1 MIPIILAVSAKTD
14 PSVNNVLENIKKQ
27 ALGLSNGIGANLI
40 PPSAI
45 TGLTAVQTQMGILAG
60 KSKAVYQELQLVKAT
75 LDQAGSAKYISDQTE
90 AFQAAQKRLK
100 EIEKE
105 NAAVIA
111 SNNLLSSS
119 YKTLTDSAT
128 SGLTKVE
135 QRTKTLNNEA
145 QRLQGLAS
153 VGQLV
158 TGAFAGV
165 GTVFGGAATAAL
177 VAATRFESLE
187 AKLVSVTGS
196 VQVASEK
203 LQAAQAFAAKT
214 PFDVEGIVQATAVL
228 EGFGLKSEQV
238 LPVAANLAAAMGTS
252 LSEATLAIGKAAAGS
267 LEGFESLRS
276 TYAITTSDLQ
286 RFGLQ
291 VDKTGS
297 ILARTPAQIEKNR
310 NALISLI
317 NLRYGDAIERQSNTL
332 AGAISNVGDAG
343 SQLAAS
349 FGSTLIPAATVLA
362 RTTGSLLG
370 ALNTLP
376 TGFKAVAAG
385 AAVLVAG
392 VAFTAAGFVGLTTS
406 IALLQAQL
414 LSVSAT
420 MVAGST
426 AAAALG
432 TATGVLGGALVFVT
446 RVASLARAAM
456 LGFAA
461 ANPILLA
468 TLAAVS
474 ALTYATAK
482 YGEQQAAIGDAIT
495 ASANKF
501 AQANSTLHHTID
513 TLNEAGKSTGTVVSI
528 VADSHDQFD
537 QLNNA
542 FKKLSPEA
550 IVVAFAKAGES
561 TESLKA
567 KLKGLENATVSLR
580 EKRQLLADA
589 QTALDKGE
597 QGNFLEVAAELSE
610 LGVEVDASTEGMQRL
625 KFATAQ
631 AKLEYDR
638 LGQAKSA
645 LQGVVNAFEAFAEPL
660 EKIAKD
666 SKNLREFLD
675 LSKSVGTTKSL
686 ALALKEVNEQIK
698 VNAKTQGVGTSD
710 LDKLVPKLRDPNLSQ
725 PQKDAI
731 NEQIRLVQE
740 KAAIEKAV
748 TDKQLDANKNNFER
762 EKALR
767 DKTLQEELRFVQDQI
782 KIVKA
787 GSDEETA
794 LLTKKAEL
802 QKQIAEKQQSIAQKQ
817 FQNVVKSAS
826 TDVKDA
832 QGNEDVIAVV
842 QALEQA
848 RDRVNQWAAANK
860 SLLQTYPALQAEVA
874 KFRADN
880 SVQLKAAQTRVL
892 AANYQRLGQDIQT
905 ALSNAI
911 NNTQKLDAVNRG
923 LAATQASRRLGL
935 ISEAQAQT
943 QINTLTKQKGDLE
956 RQITA
961 EKAQQAQTIANQ
973 QLANAELDLQILQA
987 RKANGEKV
995 DNEILARQKAIFQQ
1009 KLALIE
1015 QERIAAVEA
1024 ANGEASTIE
1033 SINKNAALKKE
1044 AAIKTETLAR
1054 EQALDAQTQATDK
1067 ALGEQEKR
1075 FQQFEQRVGG
1085 VNSPLQSFGEAF
1097 GGPGSFSL
1105 GSFSLDSELKKAK
1118 ATSLQGPNSLRR
1130 IQAQVGLEAN
1140 GPNAQAQDITRQIN
1154 ENQRE
1159 KKRLSGNGDAGGLG
1173 GGAGGGQG
1181 SGGGGNTIVSIIVN
1195 GAQMEASEPEINTA
1209 VKAVLNR
1216 AARSKRLKGK

>member
-1 MIPIILAVSAKTD
+1 MIPVILAISAKQD
-14 PSVNNVLENIKKQ
+14 GSVNTILDSIKKQ
-27 ALGLSNGIGANLI
+27 ALVLGNGIGANLI
-40 PPSAI
+40 PPSAL
-45 TGLTAVQTQMGILAG
+45 TGLTAAQTQMGVLAG
-60 KSKAVYQELQLVKAT
+60 KAKAVFQELQLVKAT

-90 AFQAAQKRLK
+90 AFSAAQKRLK

-105 NAAVIA
+105 SGDVIA
-111 SNNLLSSS
+111 SNNLLKSSFA
-119 YKTLTDSAT
+119 TMTESAS
-128 SGLTKVE
+128 SGLTKTE
-135 QRTKTLNNEA
+135 QRVKALNNES

-153 VGQLV
+153 IGQLV
-158 TGAFAGV
+158 AVAFAGV
-165 GTVFGGAATAAL
+165 GTIFGGAAAGALATAAN
-177 VAATRFESLE
+177 FEQLN
-187 AKLVSVTGS
+187 AKLIAVTGS

-203 LQAAQAFAAKT
+203 FQAAQAFAAKT

-286 RFGLQ
+286 KFGLQ

-332 AGAISNVGDAG
+332 NGALSNVGDSAA
-343 SQLAAS
+343 QLAAG

-385 AAVLVAG
+385 TAVLVAG

-420 MVAGST
+420 MVAGGT

-432 TATGVLGGALVFVT
+432 TATGVLGGALVFLT

-474 ALTYATAK
+474 ALTYATSK
-482 YGEQQAAIGDAIT
+482 YGEEQKAIGDAIT
-495 ASANKF
+495 AGANKF
-501 AQANSTLHHTID
+501 AQANTTLRKTIE
-513 TLNEAGKSTGTVVSI
+513 TLNSAGKDVGVTVDIVSK
-528 VADSHDQFD
+528 SHKQFD
-537 QLNNA
+537 ELREA
-542 FKKLSPEA
+542 FNKLSPEQ
-550 IVVAFAKAGES
+550 IVVAFSKAGES

-567 KLKGLENATVSLR
+567 KLKALEAGAGDAAQR
-580 EKRQLLADA
+580 MKLLSEAR
-589 QTALDKGE
+589 TALESQDFGKFQEAKAGLKDLGIE
-597 QGNFLEVAAELSE
+597 LEEGSHALESVEAA
-610 LGVEVDASTEGMQRL
+610 AKKT
-625 KFATAQ
+625 
-631 AKLEYDR
+631 KLEIDR
-638 LGQAKSA
+638 LGQAKFA
-645 LQGVVNAFEAFAEPL
+645 VAGVVDAFVSFAEPL
-660 EKIAKD
+660 EKAAKA
-666 SKNLREFLD
+666 SSQLREFLD

-686 ALALKEVNEQIK
+686 ALALQEVNSQIK
-698 VNAKTQGVGTSD
+698 SNSKTGGINTAD
-710 LDKLVPKLRDPNLSQ
+710 LDKLVQKLRDPNISQ
-725 PQKDAI
+725 VQKTAI
-731 NEQIRLVQE
+731 QEQIKLVQE
-740 KAAIEKAV
+740 KAAIEKAA
-748 TDKQLDANKNNFER
+748 TDKQLDANKNAFER
-762 EKALR
+762 KKALN
-767 DKTLQEELRFVQDQI
+767 DQTLQQELKFVQDQL
-782 KIVKA
+782 KIAKA
-787 GSDEETA
+787 GTDEETS
-794 LLTKKAEL
+794 LLTKQAEL
-802 QKQIAEKQQSIAQKQ
+802 QKQIVEKKASIAQKQ

-935 ISEAQAQT
+935 ISELQAQT

-1140 GPNAQAQDITRQIN
+1140 GPNAQAQEVSRRVN
-1154 ENQRE
+1154 ESEQR
-1159 KKRLSGNGDAGGLG
+1159 KREALRKDANLGIG

-1181 SGGGGNTIVSIIVN
+1181 AGGGGNTIVSIIVN